1 MKRYVIF
8 FILFNSFVLH
18 GMAQWDT
25 CRTAELHKAYNR
37 LKSDTTQKA
46 QEEFFWAFPR
56 NWNEYL
62 IMDYEVGNRNEE
74 NIYDYVEAF
83 GGLTAIDDTTYCAK
97 LISIVRGAYYDADGP
112 NYLRSLLHGVMGDSS
127 HESGYYTPHGKENM
141 PFIMLW
147 LLSRELKGDIMRFWQ
162 FYWSKLYFEED
173 GGAGNDYSFNDDFYR
188 LRGIVEKEYPDMVES
203 MTIAYRYFHHGVIF
217 LSSYNDWW
225 LERHVLY

>member
-74 NIYDYVEAF
+74 NIYDYVEVF
-83 GGLTAIDDTTYCAK
+83 GDLLPLT
-97 LISIVRGAYYDADGP
+97 
-112 NYLRSLLHGVMGDSS
+112 
-127 HESGYYTPHGKENM
+127 TPHIAPNS
-141 PFIMLW
+141 F
-147 LLSRELKGDIMRFWQ
+147 LLSGELTMMPMAPITCAVYYMG
-162 FYWSKLYFEED
+162 
-173 GGAGNDYSFNDDFYR
+173 
-188 LRGIVEKEYPDMVES
+188 
-203 MTIAYRYFHHGVIF
+203 
-217 LSSYNDWW
+217 
-225 LERHVLY
+225 